1 MELLERRLCL
11 SEKKIGG
18 TLTTVACAS
27 GGGRYIRASPRCAR
41 VSYSPPA
48 CSLGC
53 RMRRCTSRT
62 FTHTHTWGGF
72 SSSIAR
78 QPRECHVPNDV
89 RLRKALGDMFPAPYL
104 LFLATT
110 ALFQPWRCRAWKNR
124 PRGVWYTSPLCAVT
138 PHSGDSARVALCGRW
153 CFTRLGLHS
162 CFGDISLG
170 IRGRF
175 VLMYTAPP

>member
-62 FTHTHTWGGF
+62 FTHTHTPGAVF
-72 SSSIAR
+72 QAR
-78 QPRECHVPNDV
+78 LPDNQESAMYRTMYAFGKLSAICFQRLTFYFWQRRHYSNRGDV
-89 RLRKALGDMFPAPYL
+89 EHGKIG
-104 LFLATT
+104 
-110 ALFQPWRCRAWKNR
+110 
-124 PRGVWYTSPLCAVT
+124 RGV
-138 PHSGDSARVALCGRW
+138 CG
-153 CFTRLGLHS
+153 TRHR
-162 CFGDISLG
+162 CV
-170 IRGRF
+170 R
-175 VLMYTAPP
+175 